1 MGNPI
6 QDWLNKFKKPTT
18 TVSGKAKTGT
28 TTSKITTG
36 TTASGRAGVGTRTSN
51 PTFTPVLTNLQAQK
65 DAIAKKTNQDII
77 NAAYKVA
84 EDLSLKGGPWPL
96 MRAAGWGHLT
106 DKRGDL
112 YKGKAIDEI
121 DKLTAEQKTA
131 LKRVLGL

>member
-1 MGNPI
+1 MANPI
-6 QDWLNKFKKPTT
+6 QDWLNKFKKPTK
-18 TVSGKAKTGT
+18 TVSGTAKAGT
-28 TTSKITTG
+28 PSRTTTG
-36 TTASGRAGVGTRTSN
+36 TTASGKAGVGTRTAN

-121 DKLTAEQKTA
+121 DKLTPEQKTA